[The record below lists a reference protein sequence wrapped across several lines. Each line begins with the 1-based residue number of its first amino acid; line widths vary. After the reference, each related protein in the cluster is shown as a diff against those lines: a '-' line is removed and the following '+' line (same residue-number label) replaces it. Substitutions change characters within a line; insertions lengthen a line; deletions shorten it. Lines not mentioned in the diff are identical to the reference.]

1 VQNVIELEDG
11 KSALKLTTAGYV
23 RPSGKNIHRR
33 EGAAVG
39 DEWGVRPDA
48 GFELKLT
55 AEETE
60 AYLADRRK
68 RDAIAAREGDAPP
81 AEAKEY
87 DKQLELAYDHL
98 LAKLSFA
105 KPPIETADAK

>member
-1 VQNVIELEDG
+1 VQNVIELEAG
-11 KSALKLTTAGYV
+11 RSALKLTTAGYV

-33 EGAAVG
+33 EGAADG

-55 AEETE
+55 AEENE

-68 RDAIAAREGDAPP
+68 RDAIAARGADGLPVDDL
-81 AEAKEY
+81 KY
-87 DKQLELAYDHL
+87 DKQLQLAYDHL
-98 LAKLSFA
+98 LAKLSFP
-105 KPPIETADAK
+105 KPPVETADAK